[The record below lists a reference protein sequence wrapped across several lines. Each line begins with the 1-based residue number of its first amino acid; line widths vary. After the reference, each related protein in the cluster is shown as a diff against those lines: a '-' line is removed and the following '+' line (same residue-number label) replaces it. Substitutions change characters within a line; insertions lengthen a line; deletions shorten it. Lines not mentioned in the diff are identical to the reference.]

1 MSERMT
7 PPRPIPPRR
16 SHCRAPGDRC
26 RLGPGRHCQKSGG
39 PGATPAARALV
50 SRSLLVTV
58 AMLLTMIVVSGCGGS
73 DRSADASRDEG
84 DDSPPAAGD
93 PESSVD
99 RGPAPT
105 APAETLPTVPGEPD
119 PSRLA
124 VTPERGGRVP
134 PGQLA
139 PGQSPTGLASPGP
152 SASGQAATG
161 SPGGA
166 TPDRPRP
173 SARRP
178 LREDL
183 SPAELLQLLAE
194 ADRLMRSISSGQAGI
209 FDEDRAREELRTV
222 AEQKLEASRRLAGH
236 DDADDDARTEGRRGE
251 LQALSH
257 LASLG
262 DLRSAEE
269 LERLAES
276 YLDDD
281 RSELRADARMVRIG
295 FAIENLRHGRPDAA
309 GEIVDQVRRL
319 SEEASDRDMPAM
331 IVMAQAREALDSYE
345 QSAEAREV
353 RGMIIDRFAGSQ
365 DPAIADMAA
374 QFAGSV
380 LFDDIEPLRAAAVAG
395 DAVSE
400 TQWQQAMEGLIAASA
415 DIATVRYLAGAA
427 LELEGAGRDSLAD
440 RTYET
445 LRETFADPQVARD
458 REAQAALAA
467 RDARRRVIG
476 RPFDPDL
483 PALDG
488 SSLDFQTFRG
498 RIVIMPFWAAGIPE
512 SLQLLDQLIDLRDR
526 DPDRVAIVGMNLD
539 MESVT
544 RDQLRQFSEEVG
556 IDFPNYRSES
566 SPSAAVANEVAQ
578 QFGLVS
584 LPFTVIFGGDGQ
596 VVSVE
601 LNGEGVAATVRRLL
615 DRAEASENAGA
626 ADR

>member
-7 PPRPIPPRR
+7 PPRPIPPHQGRCR
-16 SHCRAPGDRC
+16 ASRKHCRIHPGRRC
-26 RLGPGRHCQKSGG
+26 RESGNA
-39 PGATPAARALV
+39 GAQPAARALA
-50 SRSLLVTV
+50 SRSLLVSV
-58 AMLLTMIVVSGCGGS
+58 AMLLTMIIVSGCGGS

-84 DDSPPAAGD
+84 DDSPTAAGD
-93 PESSVD
+93 PEPSVD

-105 APAETLPTVPGEPD
+105 RSAETLPTAPGEPD

-124 VTPERGGRVP
+124 VTPDERP
-134 PGQLA
+134 EPYA
-139 PGQSPTGLASPGP
+139 PGQIRPGLTP
-152 SASGQAATG
+152 SGQAPAGTLDT
-161 SPGGA
+161 A
-166 TPDRPRP
+166 TPDRPQP
-173 SARRP
+173 ATRRP
-178 LREDL
+178 LRQDL
-183 SPAELLQLLAE
+183 SPAELLRFLAE
-194 ADRLMRSISSGQAGI
+194 ADRLMRSISTGQAGI
-209 FDEDRAREELRTV
+209 FDEDQARDELRTV
-222 AEQKLEASRRLAGH
+222 AEQKLEAARRLADH
-236 DDADDDARTEGRRGE
+236 ADADGDAQTEGRRGE

-262 DLRSAEE
+262 DLNSAKE
-269 LERLAES
+269 LERLAEN
-276 YLDDD
+276 YLQGE

-295 FAIENLRHGRPDAA
+295 FAIENLRHGKPNAA
-309 GEIVDQVRRL
+309 GEIVDQVRKL
-319 SEEASDRDMPAM
+319 SAEASDRDMPAM

-395 DAVSE
+395 EEVTE

-526 DPDRVAIVGMNLD
+526 HPDRVAIVGMNLD

-556 IDFPNYRSES
+556 IDFPSYRSES

-584 LPFTVIFGGDGQ
+584 LPFTVIFDAEGQ

-601 LNGEGVAATVRRLL
+601 LNGEGVAATVRRSLE
-615 DRAEASENAGA
+615 RAAVPENAEA